1 MGKGFGAKPFIF
13 NLKNWGRV
21 EVTLILKYIYI
32 LNCQFYTYN

>member
-21 EVTLILKYIYI
+21 EVTLILKNIY
-32 LNCQFYTYN
+32 